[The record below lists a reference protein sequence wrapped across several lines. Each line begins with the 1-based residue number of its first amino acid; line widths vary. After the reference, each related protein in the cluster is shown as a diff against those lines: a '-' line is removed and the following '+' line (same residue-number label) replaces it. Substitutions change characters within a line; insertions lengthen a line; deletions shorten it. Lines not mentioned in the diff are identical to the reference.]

1 MCLDDLSIFFL
12 QWFFTSEVD
21 CETLFFLILCAD
33 LMMFFVVSVWGRMC
47 SFRLA
52 DSYLFQCI
60 SFQIGSSVYRG
71 ADLQGRTRAGS
82 AQIS

>member
-12 QWFFTSEVD
+12 PFFFVSEVD
-21 CETLFFLILCAD
+21 CGTLFFLILCAD
-33 LMMFFVVSVWGRMC
+33 LVMFSVVSVWGRMC

-52 DSYLFQCI
+52 DSYLFLCI
-60 SFQIGSSVYRG
+60 SVQIESSVYGG
-71 ADLQGRTRAGS
+71 ADLQGSTHAGS